1 MSMNEARHK
10 KTKWSRD
17 PQNLGWLHDQN
28 RYSVNLMKKMGWK
41 GKGIGLNET
50 GRSQNIRA
58 EMRPN
63 LLGLGSSNDYA
74 DTWMNQQDTY
84 RALLQNLNNV
94 TDEEKKNFKPKEIKE
109 EYKKGKYGKAKD
121 ITTANSSDLKC
132 ILGGIPGLDF
142 GLPKLGNIKIEPE
155 EESDKSDGKYK
166 ISEMNIY
173 EYFESK
179 NYSQKLLAV
188 RTGQSLAPF
197 RRKETTKEIEDD
209 INNKMKFVKI
219 KKESV
224 VKSLADVSECKK
236 KKRKKL
242 KKVQVVKNE
251 ISVNDDVNVENALE
265 NPAKKSKKKKKKT
278 TSKVLAIDKKESE
291 GDETKMSEKENK
303 SYETSENIK
312 KSVRSKKSKKR
323 KIVEKSNYE
332 VENSLKKIKKKCKGT
347 KITKQMKA
355 QKTKTRE

>member
-10 KTKWSRD
+10 KLKWSRD
-17 PQNLGWLHDQN
+17 PRNLSWVHDQN
-28 RYSVNLMKKMGWK
+28 RYSINLMKKMGWK
-41 GKGIGLNET
+41 GKGIGLNEN

-63 LLGLGSSNDYA
+63 LLGLGGSNDYA
-74 DTWMNQQDTY
+74 DTWMDQQDTY

-94 TDEEKKNFKPKEIKE
+94 TDEEKKNFKIREVKE

-132 ILGGIPGLDF
+132 ILGGIPGMDF

-197 RRKETTKEIEDD
+197 RRKETKKEIEDH
-209 INNKMKFVKI
+209 INNKMKYIKI
-219 KKESV
+219 KKESG

-242 KKVQVVKNE
+242 KKAKVVQNE
-251 ISVNDDVNVENALE
+251 ISVNDVKVENVLE

-278 TSKVLAIDKKESE
+278 ASKVLDIDEKESE
-291 GDETKMSEKENK
+291 GDETKVSEKENK
-303 SYETSENIK
+303 SYEISENKK
-312 KSVRSKKSKKR
+312 KSVSSKKNKKR
-323 KIVEKSNYE
+323 KIVEKLNYE

-347 KITKQMKA
+347 NITKQMKT
-355 QKTKTRE
+355 QKTKTKE